1 MYNYYF
7 DMCSSMYAYFDDIYL
22 SFMDDAW
29 KKEKLSFVQN
39 WHSHAFIDIQI
50 QCTNLGGVLHFR

>member
-1 MYNYYF
+1 
-7 DMCSSMYAYFDDIYL
+7 MYAYFDDIYL